1 MKVNQIVSEHKKG
14 VRAMKYT
21 TKTKGTVPVYGPDS
35 KDTKLKPVKPTG
47 TLSEVDSMGTAVK
60 QNPDGS
66 TVYKDATGTE
76 KTAAAGEIKTGPDGK
91 PTLAIAGINP
101 GEQINITDKPVGED
115 GEDHHHHHTDVG
127 GDATDSWVSEIDAPL
142 YDGMFDDPT
151 NPQIEALKMMLADPK
166 YASNPMAKAQLEK
179 RLKIALDRASLDQ
192 GQAMGAGGQP
202 KPVLDPDA
210 FSKANPNFKETQSA
224 VYPSRN
230 PGTPA
235 ADAAAQAA
243 AQPPQQHQ
251 SVMPSR
257 NNESLD
263 RIRFLSGL

>member
-21 TKTKGTVPVYGPDS
+21 SKTKGTVPVYGPDS
-35 KDTKLKPVKPTG
+35 KDAKLKPVKPVG
-47 TLSEVDSMGTAVK
+47 TNEAIEVKPMPGASQVVSDGKPIATTDAATAQTIAQAAEK
-60 QNPDGS
+60 GQFNPTD
-66 TVYKDATGTE
+66 GTE
-76 KTAAAGEIKTGPDGK
+76 KPVEETGD
-91 PTLAIAGINP
+91 
-101 GEQINITDKPVGED
+101 E
-115 GEDHHHHHTDVG
+115 HHHHQDVG
-127 GDATDSWVSEIDAPL
+127 ADATDSWVADIEEPL
-142 YDGMFDDPT
+142 NDGMFDDPT

-202 KPVLDPDA
+202 KPVLTPDE
-210 FSKANPNFKETQSA
+210 FSKANPNFKETQSP
-224 VYPSRN
+224 YPSRN